1 MEGLI
6 EVLLRPE
13 NLEILKKNKKLVKT
27 LTKNK
32 LLPSSI
38 RLYIRNLAGVTDKIT
53 EDFFSKSELAE
64 IKKRVS
70 EAKAYKSMGDK
81 AISGLTKTGS
91 GRDNIIGYQLEKG
104 KLSLKKAFTDP
115 ATNIDMT
122 LGQATFSTNED
133 GNITIKDKHDFSKS
147 VGGGTLYENKEYFP
161 IRKEFTTYVPHRDT
175 HEELDELI
183 EDPSTSEEDK
193 KWFEGLKEVMPNEA
207 VSFTTPE
214 SNKQL
219 FKRAKKAFEA
229 GEIGA
234 SKYARIVAGMEQGEG
249 IPIEIDIGKISHE
262 DKLKA
267 SPDFAEYIA
276 SDTRFFDDYSRIGER
291 YEDVGIPSQIRKDA
305 RKYLAQGGLVRVG
318 LTLLKSRDNPQ
329 AGVETLFKRR

>member
-1 MEGLI
+1 MIDKKIQPDYSI
-6 EVLLRPE
+6 ERVHLANGGDVTSQLMNWALSPK
-13 NLEILKKNKKLVKT
+13 NLERLRNNKGLVKQ
-27 LTKNK
+27 LTKMK
-32 LLPSSI
+32 ALPSSV

-53 EDFFSKSELAE
+53 EDFFSKNELAE

-70 EAKAYKSMGDK
+70 QAKAHKSMGDK
-81 AISGLTKTGS
+81 AISGLTTTGS

-122 LGQATFSTNED
+122 LGQATFSTDED

-161 IRKEFTTYVPHRDT
+161 PRQAFTSYVPHKDT
-175 HEELDELI
+175 YDELK
-183 EDPSTSEEDK
+183 EYMVDHSEAPDERQADQWMRDLIK
-193 KWFEGLKEVMPNEA
+193 MSPNEA

-214 SNKQL
+214 SDKQL
-219 FKRAKKAFEA
+219 FKRAEKAFKA
-229 GEIGA
+229 GEIDA
-234 SKYARIVAGMEQGEG
+234 SKYARIVAGVQQGDA
-249 IPIEIDIGKISHE
+249 IPVEIDIGKISHE

-276 SDTRFFDDYSRIGER
+276 SDTRFFDDYSRIGEK
-291 YEDVGIPSQIRKDA
+291 YEDVGIPTLIREQA
-305 RKYLAQGGLVRVG
+305 RKYL
-318 LTLLKSRDNPQ
+318 K
-329 AGVETLFKRR
+329 

>member
-1 MEGLI
+1 MIDKKIQPDYSI
-6 EVLLRPE
+6 ERVHLANGGDVTSQLMNWALSPK
-13 NLEILKKNKKLVKT
+13 NLERLRNNKGLVKQ
-27 LTKNK
+27 LTKMK
-32 LLPSSI
+32 ALPSSVI
-38 RLYIRNLAGVTDKIT
+38 LYIRKLAGVTDKIT
-53 EDFFSKSELAE
+53 EDFFSKNELAE

-70 EAKAYKSMGDK
+70 QAKAHKSMGDK
-81 AISGLTKTGS
+81 AISGLTTTGS

-122 LGQATFSTNED
+122 LGQATFSTDED

-161 IRKEFTTYVPHRDT
+161 IRKKFTSYVPHRDT

-183 EDPSTSEEDK
+183 QDPNTSEEDK
-193 KWFEGLKEVMPNEA
+193 KWYENFKEVMPNTS

-214 SNKQL
+214 SDKQL
-219 FKRAKKAFEA
+219 FKRAEKAFKA
-229 GEIGA
+229 GEIDA
-234 SKYARIVAGMEQGEG
+234 SKYARIVAGVQQGDA
-249 IPIEIDIGKISHE
+249 IPVEIDIGKISHE

-276 SDTRFFDDYSRIGER
+276 SDTRFFDDYSRIGEK
-291 YEDVGIPSQIRKDA
+291 YEDVGIPTLIREQA
-305 RKYLAQGGLVRVG
+305 RKYL
-318 LTLLKSRDNPQ
+318 K
-329 AGVETLFKRR
+329 

>member
-1 MEGLI
+1 MIDKKIQPDYSI
-6 EVLLRPE
+6 ERVHLANGGDVTSQLMNWALSPK
-13 NLEILKKNKKLVKT
+13 NLERLRNNKGLVKQ
-27 LTKNK
+27 LTKMK
-32 LLPSSI
+32 ALPSSV

-53 EDFFSKSELAE
+53 EDFFSKNELAE

-70 EAKAYKSMGDK
+70 QAKAHKSMGDK
-81 AISGLTKTGS
+81 AISGLTTTGS

-122 LGQATFSTNED
+122 LGQATFSTDED

-161 IRKEFTTYVPHRDT
+161 PRKEFTSYVPHKDT
-175 HEELDELI
+175 YDELK
-183 EDPSTSEEDK
+183 EYMVDHSEAPDERQADQWMRDLIK
-193 KWFEGLKEVMPNEA
+193 MSPNEA

-214 SNKQL
+214 SDKQL
-219 FKRAKKAFEA
+219 FKRAEKAFEA
-229 GEIGA
+229 GEIDA
-234 SKYARIVAGMEQGEG
+234 SKYARIVAGVQQGDA
-249 IPIEIDIGKISHE
+249 IPVEIDIGKISHE

-291 YEDVGIPSQIRKDA
+291 YEDVGIPTLIREQA
-305 RKYLAQGGLVRVG
+305 RKYL
-318 LTLLKSRDNPQ
+318 K
-329 AGVETLFKRR
+329 